1 MTDEKFILD
10 NFENALEEKQII
22 AYFQP
27 EIRALTGSVCG
38 CEALARWILPDG
50 TVIQP
55 VEFVPVLEKHELIH
69 KLDLAILERVCD
81 AYLYLKEKD
90 ISTVPFSINLS
101 RIDFYHRDMQHDIT
115 EILERRG
122 VPRDA
127 VNIEITESVMLDE
140 PAALK
145 ENFEKFHESGFNI
158 YMDDFGSGFSS
169 LNVLKDYQFDV
180 LKIDMR
186 FLSNNGKRS
195 KNILAAIISMAK
207 VINIHAL
214 VEGVETKEDVDFLKS
229 IGCEI
234 FQGYYFS
241 KPLSLDDLAEF
252 FIECPAG
259 VEIPE
264 ERTYMETVGRV
275 NFLSPNPMGC
285 SSTSF
290 SEDED
295 ICGYVSGVSF
305 GLIEY
310 NGVDANYL
318 YINDAY
324 KKDLLKL
331 GISSEKAL
339 EAAVNEDER
348 KFHQVFFDF
357 MDMVCETD
365 EIQTIDNVMN
375 CGYFTFKA
383 KRVASYGNRT
393 MIAAMI
399 NLYDP
404 HISDNRSDD
413 MQEFSQ
419 VVYSTYEIVIM
430 MYPDEDRI
438 HKIYSSSGFKNLFN
452 SESINFGLKY
462 FMENYI
468 HKNDQAR
475 FRDFFISEKYCERM
489 DAEGTTFIEEP
500 FRLLSVNNIYRW
512 ICMRV
517 TRAFA
522 AAEPKYLLTV
532 QSINRNLV
540 DLLSDKYE

>member
-10 NFENALEEKQII
+10 NFEKALAEKQII

-50 TVIQP
+50 TVIP
-55 VEFVPVLEKHELIH
+55 PAEFVPVLEKHELIH
-69 KLDLAILERVCD
+69 LLDLAILERVCD

-101 RIDFYHRDMQHDIT
+101 RIDFYHRDMHNDIT
-115 EILERRG
+115 EVLERRG

-127 VNIEITESVMLDE
+127 INIEITESVMLDE
-140 PAALK
+140 PELLK
-145 ENFEKFHESGFNI
+145 MNFDKFHASGFSI

-186 FLSNNGKRS
+186 FLSNSGKRS
-195 KNILAAIISMAK
+195 KNILASVISMAK

-241 KPLSLDDLAEF
+241 KPLPLDDLAEF

-264 ERTYMETVGRV
+264 EKTYMETIGRV

-290 SEDED
+290 AEDED
-295 ICGYVSGVSF
+295 LCGYVSGVSF

-310 NGVDANYL
+310 NGIYANYL

-324 KKDLLKL
+324 IKALQKL
-331 GISSEKAL
+331 GLSSEKAL
-339 EAAVNEDER
+339 EAAINDDER
-348 KFHQVFFDF
+348 NFHQIFFDF

-383 KRVASYGNRT
+383 KRIASYGNRT
-393 MIAAMI
+393 MIAATI

-419 VVYSTYEIVIM
+419 VVYSTYEIVMM
-430 MYPDEDRI
+430 MYPEEDRL
-438 HKIYSSSGFKNLFN
+438 HKIYSSSGFGSFFN
-452 SESINFGLKY
+452 CDSISSGLKY
-462 FMENYI
+462 LMENFI
-468 HKNDQAR
+468 HKDDWDRFTALFRNDR
-475 FRDFFISEKYCERM
+475 CCEQM
-489 DAEGTTFIEEP
+489 NDESSVFVEEP
-500 FRLLSVNNIYRW
+500 FRLLTVNNTYKW
-512 ICMRV
+512 IRLRI

-522 AAEPKYLLTV
+522 ATEPKYLLTV
-532 QSINRNLV
+532 QSVNRSAAEI
-540 DLLSDKYE
+540 LSEKYK